1 MSGERSSLNSPNGL
15 DTLRVTDKKI
25 PGYTYSKTRQGGA
38 NGLYESLNVARHEI
52 RLLHIKSSSKLEE
65 EPYCSLKTVSLDDNP
80 RFEALSY
87 SWGEPDLTRPIKLEN
102 REWYATINLEAGLR
116 YLRSPSQDIV
126 IWVDALC
133 IDGSSVEERNSQVLL
148 MKTIYSNAERV
159 RIWLGEPTRG
169 SDDALAVLEYS
180 GRGVPFSNIRLD
192 NKRLN
197 DKHAKYLSELINRP
211 WWNRV
216 WVQQEYLLAKD
227 IRLHCGFRSVDLAPI
242 LKAGD
247 MSYFV
252 RGWEKRLSSCMRT
265 ISDSGYLHSYS
276 RPNRTGAYGL
286 EFAEIV
292 ARGCF
297 KYCTDLRDSI
307 YGFLGLAPEALAD
320 AIKPDYSIPFTEV
333 LRRTAVKHIS
343 CTRHLS
349 FFTFTTLKSRNER
362 LLPTWAPD
370 WPRLG
375 PVQPGSPG
383 SPQNL
388 KRRQWHFRILR
399 FKTFFN
405 FKACAARLL
414 SFNSV
419 NENTVTLNGK
429 YSGEVTN
436 VSPDTFHCD
445 PSGTFSSRHIIK
457 VIESWLEFFDVFR
470 DHTVFPS
477 SSEGRGSSFWRIL
490 ICDHYL
496 ESTRTQ
502 FRTCN
507 QTDYEAYEAMRREL
521 LVGHLKSQ
529 VARDYRE
536 GFMIAS
542 AGRRLFATDRGYIGL
557 GPPEMQRGDYVYIL
571 SGGNV
576 PYILRPIT
584 GPRPRTFELVGDC
597 YLHGVMYG
605 EAAGT
610 DEDYYDV
617 YLE

>member
-1 MSGERSSLNSPNGL
+1 MSGEGSSLNPPNGL
-15 DTLRVTDKKI
+15 DTLQVTDKKI
-25 PGYTYSKTRQGGA
+25 PGYTYSKPRQGGA
-38 NGLYESLNVARHEI
+38 NGLYKPLHVARHEI
-52 RLLHIKSSSKLEE
+52 RLLHIKPSSKLEE

-87 SWGEPDLTRPIKLEN
+87 TWGDPNLTRPIRLEN
-102 REWYATINLEAGLR
+102 REWHATINLEAGLR
-116 YLRSPSQDIV
+116 YLRSPSKDMV

-133 IDGSSVEERNSQVLL
+133 IDGSSVEERNSQILL

-169 SDDALAVLEYS
+169 SDDALAILEYS

-192 NKRLN
+192 NKKLS

-227 IRLHCGFRSVDLAPI
+227 IRLHCGRRSVDLFPI

-247 MSYFV
+247 MSDFV
-252 RGWEKRLSSCMRT
+252 RGWEKRLGDCMRT
-265 ISDSGYLHSYS
+265 ISDSGYLYSYG
-276 RPNRTGAYGL
+276 RPNHTGAYGL

-307 YGFLGLAPEALAD
+307 YGFLGLAPKALAA
-320 AIKPDYSIPFTEV
+320 AIKPDYSIPLKEV
-333 LRRTAVKHIS
+333 LRLTAVKHIS

-349 FFTFTTLKSRNER
+349 FFTFTTLKSRHER
-362 LLPTWAPD
+362 LLPTWAPE
-370 WPRLG
+370 WSRLG

-388 KRRQWHFRILR
+388 KRKQWHFRILR

-414 SFNSV
+414 SFDLV
-419 NENTVTLNGK
+419 DETTVILNGK
-429 YSGEVTN
+429 CSGEVAE
-436 VSPDTFHCD
+436 VSPDAFHCD
-445 PSGTFSSRHIIK
+445 PSGTFSSRHITKIT
-457 VIESWLEFFDVFR
+457 ESWLGFFDVFR
-470 DHTVFPS
+470 DYTLFPS
-477 SSEGRGSSFWRIL
+477 SSEGSGSPFWRIL

-496 ESTRTQ
+496 GSTRTQ
-502 FRTCN
+502 FRTWN
-507 QTDYEAYEAMRREL
+507 QTDYEAYSAMRREL
-521 LVGHLKSQ
+521 MVGHLESQ
-529 VARDYRE
+529 IARDYRE
-536 GFMIAS
+536 SFMIAS
-542 AGRRLFATDRGYIGL
+542 SGRRFFATDRGYIGL
-557 GPPEMQRGDYVYIL
+557 GPPEMQKGDQVYIL

-576 PYILRPIT
+576 PYLLRPIF
-584 GPRPRTFELVGDC
+584 GPRPQTFELVGDC
-597 YLHGVMYG
+597 YLHGIMYG
-605 EAAGT
+605 EAAGR
-610 DEDYYDV
+610 DEDYHDV